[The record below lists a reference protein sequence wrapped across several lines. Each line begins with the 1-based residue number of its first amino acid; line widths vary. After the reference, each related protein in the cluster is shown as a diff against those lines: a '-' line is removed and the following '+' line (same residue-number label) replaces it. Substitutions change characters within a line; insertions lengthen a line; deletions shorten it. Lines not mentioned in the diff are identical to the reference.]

1 MTSVLVSVLVCVF
14 VHVHTR
20 TCDPWALALLS
31 PGVLWLET
39 LRGLAVSSLPL
50 STVFFIMADAQ
61 VGGRRRRA
69 AQAEEGDQVRSVRAR
84 MTDAEGRLDTVE
96 TTLGRHETRLQFIE
110 APLRVVLRGFTSVG
124 EFLRVLRENDMRRA
138 KTAFIPSL
146 CDELREKCGPEVQH
160 LIEEA
165 ENLLVDRQGWVVI
178 GVYPTGGMM
187 DDKPDGLLRLQPGFA
202 GQRLSHVLV
211 QASRYLADT
220 HQLFQ
225 DRVRRP
231 FGEKGADKGKGKGK
245 GQGVKGKGGKGK
257 GKGGRPMP
265 KRAAEPAANNDE

>member
-1 MTSVLVSVLVCVF
+1 M
-14 VHVHTR
+14 
-20 TCDPWALALLS
+20 
-31 PGVLWLET
+31 
-39 LRGLAVSSLPL
+39 
-50 STVFFIMADAQ
+50 
-61 VGGRRRRA
+61 
-69 AQAEEGDQVRSVRAR
+69 
-84 MTDAEGRLDTVE
+84 
-96 TTLGRHETRLQFIE
+96 
-110 APLRVVLRGFTSVG
+110 RGFSSVG

-187 DDKPDGLLRLQPGFA
+187 EDKPDGLLRLQPGFA

-225 DRVRRP
+225 DRVQRP

-245 GQGVKGKGGKGK
+245 GQGMKGKGGKDK
-257 GKGGRPMP
+257 GKGGRPRP
-265 KRAAEPAANNDE
+265 KRAAEPAANNEE

>member
-1 MTSVLVSVLVCVF
+1 MTSVLVSVLVCVL

-20 TCDPWALALLS
+20 TCEPWALAFLF

-39 LRGLAVSSLPL
+39 LLGLAVSSLPI
-50 STVFFIMADAQ
+50 STVLIIMADAQ
-61 VGGRRRRA
+61 VGRRRRA
-69 AQAEEGDQVRSVRAR
+69 AQAEDGEQVRSVRAR

-165 ENLLVDRQGWVVI
+165 GELV
-178 GVYPTGGMM
+178 
-187 DDKPDGLLRLQPGFA
+187 
-202 GQRLSHVLV
+202 
-211 QASRYLADT
+211 
-220 HQLFQ
+220 
-225 DRVRRP
+225 
-231 FGEKGADKGKGKGK
+231 
-245 GQGVKGKGGKGK
+245 
-257 GKGGRPMP
+257 GRPSGLGGD
-265 KRAAEPAANNDE
+265 RCLSDGGYDGR